1 MYMYAFDKVMANFG
15 LNPSDGADAMMRG
28 NGVAAFLDA
37 LQARVDREEKE
48 KEEGGSDGGA
58 AGGEGGNA

>member
-1 MYMYAFDKVMANFG
+1 MANFG

-48 KEEGGSDGGA
+48 KEKEKEGEEGGGVAGA
-58 AGGEGGNA
+58 AGGEGDGASA